1 MSLFFARSDKLAVE
15 SVAFG
20 LDTPFCKRS
29 FHGAAG
35 LRSVRTVVEA
45 ATVHTIGNIRHGAQN
60 INLGEMRKSKF
71 LKPRTI
77 DERAFFTFEHG
88 TVERRVGGGLL
99 AQIARLGK
107 FLRAGLRL
115 RAKHVKN
122 SALAHTGLSHQKN
135 TLAGKFL

>member
-60 INLGEMRKSKF
+60 INLGQMRESKF

-77 DERAFFTFEHG
+77 DERAFFPSNT
-88 TVERRVGGGLL
+88 
-99 AQIARLGK
+99 
-107 FLRAGLRL
+107 
-115 RAKHVKN
+115 
-122 SALAHTGLSHQKN
+122 AL
-135 TLAGKFL
+135 